1 MSFKIKDGVRIGTT
15 DVFDNS
21 GTLLV
26 NAPTATKWATARTI
40 TLGGDLSGNVN
51 IDGSAN
57 VTLTATIAADS
68 VALGTDTTGNYIAT
82 IAGGTGISVS
92 GSGSE
97 NAAATV
103 SLSHLGIQNLTDP
116 NADRILFWDDSAS
129 ATAWLTLGSNLT
141 ITDTTISAT
150 DTNTTYDISAAS
162 TTGGANLTLTAGGSG
177 SGTDSVKFA
186 SGGIVT
192 VSQTD
197 ANTITIT
204 GTEADTL
211 ATVTG
216 REATTSTAVSFT
228 NSTSS
233 TNTTTGAVVV
243 TGGVGIGGAVNI
255 GGAVVIGGNL
265 TVNGTTTTVN
275 STTTTLDDPIITLGG
290 DAAPSTDDNKD
301 RGVEFRWHNGTT
313 AKLGFFGYD
322 DSTGKFTFIPDATN
336 SSEVFSGTKG
346 TLDANIE
353 WDDILN
359 KPSLGTGSVTSVAL
373 SLPNTFTVSG
383 SPVTSSGTLT
393 AVWAS
398 QTANT
403 FLAAPNGSAGTPTF
417 RSILAADIPT
427 LNQNTTGT
435 AANVTGTVAIANGGT
450 GATTAPNARTNL
462 GATTLGSNLF
472 TATNPSA
479 VTFIRVNAD
488 NTISTLSAADFRTAI
503 SAGTVTSIATQDGI
517 TGGTITASGTIG
529 LTGQALALHNLSTS
543 GIIARTGSGTVAA
556 RTLTAGS
563 NVTITNGDG
572 ISGNPTISA
581 SFTEADTLAT
591 VTARGNTTDNG
602 ITLIDGASTG
612 TFTDVTV
619 IAVSGTTEVNA
630 DTFATATYRSAK
642 YTIQITQS
650 TNYQISEI
658 LVLHNGSQT
667 TMTEYA
673 VLESNGVL
681 ANFTSDVSSGNCRLR
696 IALSVSTAAT
706 VRILKTYFTV

>member
-1 MSFKIKDGVRIGTT
+1 MSFKIKDGVRVGTT
-15 DVFDNS
+15 DVFDSS

-40 TLGGDLSGNVN
+40 TLGGDLSGNVS

-57 VTLTATIAADS
+57 VTLTATVAADS
-68 VALGTDTTGNYIAT
+68 VALGTDTTGDYVASVT
-82 IAGGTGISVS
+82 AGTAITVSGTGEGAAVTINHADTSSVANLSSDNSGNTFIQDISFTFDTHGHVT
-92 GSGSE
+92 
-97 NAAATV
+97 AATV
-103 SLSHLGIQNLTDP
+103 
-116 NADRILFWDDSAS
+116 
-129 ATAWLTLGSNLT
+129 ATG
-141 ITDTTISAT
+141 
-150 DTNTTYDISAAS
+150 
-162 TTGGANLTLTAGGSG
+162 
-177 SGTDSVKFA
+177 
-186 SGGIVT
+186 T
-192 VSQTD
+192 VSET
-197 ANTITIT
+197 
-204 GTEADTL
+204 DTL

-216 REATTSTAVSFT
+216 RGATTSTALSLT
-228 NSTSS
+228 NSTAS
-233 TNTTTGAVVV
+233 TTTGTGALVV
-243 TGGVGIGGAVNI
+243 TGGVGVGGALNV

-290 DAAPSTDDNKD
+290 DSAPASDDNKD

-313 AKLGFFGYD
+313 AKVGFFGYD

-346 TLDANIE
+346 TIDASIE
-353 WDDILN
+353 WDDVLN
-359 KPSLGTGSVTSVAL
+359 KPALGTGSVTSVAL
-373 SLPNTFTVSG
+373 SLPADFTVSG

-398 QTANT
+398 QSANT

-417 RSILAADIPT
+417 RSIVAADIPT

-488 NTISTLSAADFRTAI
+488 NTISTLNAADFRTAI

-517 TGGTITASGTIG
+517 TGGTITTTGTLG
-529 LTGQALALHNLSTS
+529 LTGQALALHNLSTN

-572 ISGNPTISA
+572 VSGNPTISA

-591 VTARGNTTDNG
+591 VTGRGNTTDTG
-602 ITLIDGASTG
+602 IILQDTASVSL
-612 TFTDVTV
+612 TDV
-619 IAVSGTTEVNA
+619 VNA
-630 DTFATATYRSAK
+630 TVATTSATAVDTFAFATYRSAK
-642 YTIQITQS
+642 YLVQITQGS
-650 TNYQISEI
+650 NYQVSEI
-658 LVLHNGSQT
+658 LVLHNGTTT

-673 VLESNGVL
+673 VLESGSAL
-681 ANFTSDVSSGNCRLR
+681 GTFTSDISSTNCRL
-696 IALSVSTAAT
+696 LVTMTSAT
-706 VRILKTYFTV
+706 SATIRILKTYITV